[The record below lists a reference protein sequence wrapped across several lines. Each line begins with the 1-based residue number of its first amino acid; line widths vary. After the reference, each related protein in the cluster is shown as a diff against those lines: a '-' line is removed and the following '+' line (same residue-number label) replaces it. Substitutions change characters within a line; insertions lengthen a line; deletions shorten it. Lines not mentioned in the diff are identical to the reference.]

1 MTARVAIALAILGA
15 LAIAGGVA
23 LILPAAGLITF
34 GVEAL
39 FSSYVVAYIGM
50 RRPR

>member
-1 MTARVAIALAILGA
+1 MIQRIAAALAVVGV

-23 LILPAAGLITF
+23 LILPAAGLIAL

-39 FSSYVVAYIGM
+39 CGSYVVAYLGRA
-50 RRPR
+50 RR